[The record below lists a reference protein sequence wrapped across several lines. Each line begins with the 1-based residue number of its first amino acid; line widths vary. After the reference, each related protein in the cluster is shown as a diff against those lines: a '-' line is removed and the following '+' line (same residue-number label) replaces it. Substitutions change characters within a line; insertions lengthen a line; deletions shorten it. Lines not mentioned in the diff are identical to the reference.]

1 MIDICLYDAV
11 SGYQV
16 QGLYLF
22 LRNLNLK
29 NNVYDFSFKIV
40 KVEEEEKY
48 LMNFFFLRLMHL
60 KVNESQY
67 CIIFG
72 QRIYQKAFVN

>member
-16 QGLYLF
+16 QGLYPF
-22 LRNLNLK
+22 LRNLYLK
-29 NNVYDFSFKIV
+29 NNVYDFSFNIV

-48 LMNFFFLRLMHL
+48 LMNFFF
-60 KVNESQY
+60 
-67 CIIFG
+67 F
-72 QRIYQKAFVN
+72 

>member
-16 QGLYLF
+16 QGLYPF

-29 NNVYDFSFKIV
+29 NNVYDFSFNIV

-48 LMNFFFLRLMHL
+48 LMNFFFF
-60 KVNESQY
+60 KINAS
-67 CIIFG
+67 
-72 QRIYQKAFVN
+72 